1 MTLLNSPK
9 TLPLYF
15 RSSYG
20 LGFRDGRK
28 GGEMLGWWFAPGF
41 YFLFFFSF
49 PLLKRL
55 FKRIYLSRIFNK
67 ELQKPWRNVRA

>member
-1 MTLLNSPK
+1 
-9 TLPLYF
+9 
-15 RSSYG
+15 
-20 LGFRDGRK
+20 
-28 GGEMLGWWFAPGF
+28 MLGWWFAPGF